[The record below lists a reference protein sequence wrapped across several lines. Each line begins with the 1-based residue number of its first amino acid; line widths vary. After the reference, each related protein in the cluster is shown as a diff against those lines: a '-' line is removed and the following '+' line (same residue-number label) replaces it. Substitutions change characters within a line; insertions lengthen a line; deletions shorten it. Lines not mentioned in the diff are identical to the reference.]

1 MIISIPTQKE
11 MYSYIL
17 SNKTTGLEIADNKL
31 DDIIS
36 MQIKE
41 LARKLY
47 SRSDLYIGKIRISK
61 DKKHKLKKD
70 KNYKCK
76 SNQLIYYVLDQ
87 FPESASYATDKMKTQ
102 LTLECPEDFWDVS
115 ECGTKGRKKLL
126 KLCKLYLDNRDIRF
140 SAKHKTTEEYDL
152 AKESFL
158 AEAAFGKYSEEVF
171 GEKAKVFIQKVLKK
185 STPTTHGLRSDII
198 MQFKNM
204 TILIDVKVYS
214 KVGEK
219 YYQKYV
225 YSSNANRYQVNSYIG
240 AFVEEHILRRRVVG
254 VVLHIVDAD
263 LWEKNQELQGTDLTI
278 EPDRPIHLY
287 MIQDNGLNY
296 IFSEYN
302 KLINEIVK
310 S

>member
-41 LARKLY
+41 LAKKQY
-47 SRSDLYIGKIRISK
+47 SRSELYIGKIRISK

-87 FPESASYATDKMKTQ
+87 FPESATFATDKVRKQ
-102 LTLECPEDFWDVS
+102 LMLECPEDFWGVS

-126 KLCKLYLDNRDIRF
+126 KLCKLYLDNRDIKF
-140 SAKHKTTEEYDL
+140 SAKHKSTEEYDL

-158 AEAAFGKYSEEVF
+158 AEAALGKYSEEVF

-185 STPTTHGLRSDII
+185 STPATHGLRSDII

-240 AFVEEHILRRRVVG
+240 AFVEKHIIKRRVVG

-263 LWEKNQELQGTDLTI
+263 LWEKNQELQGADLTI
-278 EPDRPIHLY
+278 EPDRPIYLY
-287 MIQDNGLNY
+287 MIQDKGMDY
-296 IFSEYN
+296 IFNEYS
-302 KLINEIVK
+302 KLITEIVK